1 MRFVGGLLYIAGS
14 ILMVVNLIATV
25 RQGSFEK
32 DVPVEAPAL
41 AKISDARKE
50 GEGKHLWLERM
61 PLYLSIISFRS
72 ISNWRYDRNYPYIN
86 CKR

>member
-1 MRFVGGLLYIAGS
+1 MVGYYILTGS
-14 ILMVVNLIATV
+14 ILMVINVIATV

-32 DVPVEAPAL
+32 EVPVEAPAL

-61 PLYLSIISFRS
+61 PLYLTLLSFS
-72 ISNWRYDRNYPYIN
+72 GISNWRYGRNYPYIN